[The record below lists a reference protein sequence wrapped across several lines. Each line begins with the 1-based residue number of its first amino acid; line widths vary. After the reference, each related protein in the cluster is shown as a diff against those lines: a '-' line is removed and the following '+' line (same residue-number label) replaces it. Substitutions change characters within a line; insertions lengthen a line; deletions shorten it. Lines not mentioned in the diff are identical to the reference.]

1 MSPRTPTTNRKARA
15 TRQARRVWPILLA
28 AYERWQA
35 LPPEKRE
42 QYLRQAREYAQRAR
56 TEVEKRRP
64 RRR

>member
-1 MSPRTPTTNRKARA
+1 MGRRARA
-15 TRQARRVWPILLA
+15 AQQARRVWPLLLA

-42 QYLRQAREYAQRAR
+42 EYLRQARQYAARAR
-56 TEVEKRRP
+56 AEVDKRRP